1 MSNAVEGQPETLEI
15 GRVSKA
21 HGILGELRV
30 APHWEASDALLHAE
44 QVWLSL
50 HGRSVIYAVER
61 ARAVPRAYLVKLR
74 GVDDRTVAET
84 LHGATVSVR
93 RDALPPLEPGEY
105 YLVDLIGAKVTGP
118 DGGHIGEVTGVVSHP
133 TVDVIVLRL
142 ENGKTAEQALSS
154 PWLSHVDLAAHQV
167 VLLSLDGLM

>member
-1 MSNAVEGQPETLEI
+1 MSNVVLGQPETLEI

-44 QVWLSL
+44 QIWLSL
-50 HGRSVIYAVER
+50 NGQTVAYVVER
-61 ARAVPRAYLVKLR
+61 ARAVPRAYLVKLK
-74 GVDDRTVAET
+74 GVDDRNAAET
-84 LHGATVSVR
+84 LHGAAVSVPR
-93 RDALPPLEPGEY
+93 NALPALEPGEY

-118 DGGHIGEVTGVVSHP
+118 DGEIGEVTGVVSHP

-142 ENGKTAEQALSS
+142 PDGKSAEQALSP
-154 PWLSHVDLAAHQV
+154 PWLSHVDLAARQV